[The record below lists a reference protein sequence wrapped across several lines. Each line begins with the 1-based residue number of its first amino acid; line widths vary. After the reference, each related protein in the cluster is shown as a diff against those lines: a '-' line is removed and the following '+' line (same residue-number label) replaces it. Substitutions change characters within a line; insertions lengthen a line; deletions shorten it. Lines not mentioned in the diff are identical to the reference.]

1 MTERVQRILVTTT
14 CVMALAMHVPGPAGA
29 QETLTLEDAIARGL
43 KHSARLAELQARQ
56 EGSAAVQAGRA
67 AAKLPIVAAQ
77 AGYTRTNHVDPYVII
92 SPGQGL
98 QTLYPERRR
107 ARRILRRL
115 APTWCWKSRA
125 PTGHW

>member
-1 MTERVQRILVTTT
+1 MRLVHVVRPTLV
-14 CVMALAMHVPGPAGA
+14 VMIFLVMMIVPTGTANA

-43 KHSARLAELQARQ
+43 RHSARLAELQARQ

-77 AGYTRTNHVDPYVII
+77 AGYARTNHVDPYVII

-98 QTLYPERRR
+98 Q
-107 ARRILRRL
+107 
-115 APTWCWKSRA
+115 
-125 PTGHW
+125 